1 MSLPKPLHALLN
13 DLSFLP
19 RVSTHDGRAIEEACK
34 GTLFDQGVQLN
45 GAIVEASYAA
55 RDPELLRRLRATLVP
70 FLVDTHSLRF
80 AGEGFLD
87 VARITDLPF
96 APDAPIGPQD
106 LDAAAARSLAHDTM
120 VFANALGA
128 AAYLAPG
135 LPIPD
140 AESARWLD
148 VNRRVLEGACELNGT
163 GDTDQR
169 PLVAMIAPGR
179 KALKDPDQVLAW
191 LPDLPVSAVYV
202 QPLNLDPVKDSF
214 EKLALYVEYLRA
226 FSDAGLTVVA
236 GRVGA
241 FGLVLQALGVP
252 AFDSG
257 LGDAERYSHASQA
270 RRRKPRPGGSPTGGR
285 DRRVY
290 LEQLKTTLP
299 SRYADPLLAELGVR
313 ARFTCQHACC
323 VHRGFEDL
331 AERRRPHYL
340 WTRDAEVAALRALPT
355 ASLRISA
362 VHEQLRTA
370 REHGQVVRRALF
382 AKGIKPPAF
391 EHLDRWIAVLG
402 RHQAASLGQTG

>member
-1 MSLPKPLHALLN
+1 MPDSLHGLFN

-34 GTLFDQGVQLN
+34 GTLFDDGVQLN

-70 FLVDTHSLRF
+70 FIVDSHSLRF
-80 AGEGFLD
+80 AAEGFLD

-96 APDAPIGPQD
+96 APAAPLAPQD
-106 LDAAAARSLAHDTM
+106 LDAARARSLSSSSM
-120 VFANALGA
+120 MFANGLGA
-128 AAYLAPG
+128 AAYLVPG
-135 LPIPD
+135 LPLLD
-140 AESARWLD
+140 AEASTWLSA
-148 VNRRVLEGACELNGT
+148 NRRVLESACELNGT
-163 GDTDQR
+163 GDIEQR
-169 PLVAMIAPGR
+169 PLVALMAPGR
-179 KALKDPDQVLAW
+179 KALKDPGQVLAW
-191 LPDLPVSAVYV
+191 LPDLPLTAIYV

-214 EKLALYVEYLRA
+214 EKLALYVEYLTA
-226 FSDAGLTVVA
+226 LNEAGLPVIA

-241 FGLVLQALGVP
+241 FGLVLQALGIQ

-257 LGDAERYSHASQA
+257 LGDGERFAYASQA
-270 RRRKPRPGGSPTGGR
+270 RRRKEGRNASQGGGR

-299 SRYADPLLAELGVR
+299 SKYAGPLLAELGVR
-313 ARFTCQHACC
+313 ARFTCQHGCC

-331 AERRRPHYL
+331 PERRRPHYL

-355 ASLRISA
+355 RSLRIAA

-370 REHGQVVRRALF
+370 REHGQVVRRTLF
-382 AKGIKPPAF
+382 AKGIKPPSF